1 MVVRLDGTIN
11 GNDVIF
17 KKNEEGLWE
26 VTVPSNLKGTYI
38 ISLTATDEAGNTS
51 FVTGKLYVVDA
62 EKLCVHLIL
71 DEYYAEI
78 ITSDFEVRII
88 PDEYIA
94 SVIVEVYEIHVME
107 DEYTAEVV
115 RPLCCVKEGTRL
127 EC

>member
-1 MVVRLDGTIN
+1 M
-11 GNDVIF
+11 
-17 KKNEEGLWE
+17 
-26 VTVPSNLKGTYI
+26 
-38 ISLTATDEAGNTS
+38 
-51 FVTGKLYVVDA
+51 
-62 EKLCVHLIL
+62 HLIL

-88 PDEYIA
+88 PDECIA